1 MSDGM
6 PRGTAEMFGL
16 VSSLPDQL
24 TESANLP
31 GLDGAGTLPEGC
43 RRIILCG
50 LGGSAIAGDLVRPL
64 IAGSGLSLTV
74 HRDYGLP
81 SWAAPGD
88 LALCSSYSGDT
99 EETLSAAR
107 AAADRGLD
115 RVVIS
120 TGGQLGAMAGAH
132 GLRMV
137 TLPAG
142 LPPRAS
148 LGYGLGA
155 LVRLMGIWGVV
166 PGAESQIA
174 SAIAHLRACDV
185 SRGLSAGEGS
195 QEDPSG
201 HTPVADMARALVGR
215 TAVIHTAGEIGHP
228 AGVRLRAQ
236 INENSKRPACL
247 ATYPELDHNELEGWS
262 LSPEERERFVLI
274 ILKGPDPEPRMAQ
287 RIRVTR
293 DLLAPEFASV
303 HELAA
308 GGDTDLA
315 RILDLVQYGDFLSC
329 HLAAQTDVDAM
340 PVDRIGSLKSA
351 LGSLPGH
358 D

>member
-1 MSDGM
+1 MT
-6 PRGTAEMFGL
+6 PGTEEMFRL
-16 VSSLPDQL
+16 VASLPGQL
-24 TESANLP
+24 ADSAT
-31 GLDGAGTLPEGC
+31 LDGLGKAGDLPAGC

-64 IAGSGLSLTV
+64 VADSGLSLTV

-81 SWAAPGD
+81 PWAAPGD
-88 LALCSSYSGDT
+88 LAVCSSYSGDT

-107 AAADRGLD
+107 VAAKRGLD

-120 TGGQLGAMAGAH
+120 TGGQLGAMAASE

-155 LVRLMGIWGVV
+155 LVRLLGAWGVV
-166 PGAESQIA
+166 SDAEGQIS
-174 SAIAHLRACDV
+174 SAIAHLTACAEA
-185 SRGLSAGEGS
+185 RGVEATGNDPAGHPRVAELA
-195 QEDPSG
+195 ED
-201 HTPVADMARALVGR
+201 LVGR
-215 TAVIHTAGEIGHP
+215 TAVIHTAGDIGHP

-247 ATYPELDHNELEGWS
+247 ASYPELDHNELEGWS
-262 LSPEERERFVLI
+262 LGADERARFALI
-274 ILKGPDPEPRMAQ
+274 ILQGPDPEPRMSQ

-293 DLLAPEFASV
+293 DLLAPEFAAV
-303 HELAA
+303 HEIVA
-308 GGDTDLA
+308 GGDTPLA
-315 RILDLVQYGDFLSC
+315 RIMDLVQYGDFLSC
-329 HLAAQTDVDAM
+329 HLARLIGVDAM
-340 PVDRIGSLKSA
+340 PVDRIGSLKKA
-351 LGSLPGH
+351 LGSVPG
-358 D
+358 DG